1 MGNRM
6 RIGQAENIPA
16 QALKLTNIVGQKCV
30 VIKANLIALY
40 AIQIRKVP
48 APAQLLLLPGCAYNY
63 AIIFDT
69 FIAALKVINLI

>member
-1 MGNRM
+1 M
-6 RIGQAENIPA
+6 RIGQAENIPV

-48 APAQLLLLPGCAYNY
+48 APAQLLLLLLPGCAYNY